1 GAFVM
6 VVNPTFPAR
15 TVPEFIAYAKTNPDK
30 INMASSGIGSPS
42 HVSGELFR
50 QMAGVEMLHVL
61 YRGGPPAPTDVIA
74 GQVQVMFVTMSSSIE
89 YIGAGARPAL
99 PAPAARRS
107 QALPE
112 FRPRGDFSRG
122 YGASQGDG
130 VGVPK
135 TTPADIVDKLNKEIN
150 AGLADPKIKAKLT
163 DLSGTAFG

>member
-1 GAFVM
+1 M

-89 YIGAGARPAL
+89 YITTGTLRAL
-99 PAPAARRS
+99 AVTAAMRS

-112 FRPRGDFSRG
+112 IPTMGEFFPG
-122 YGASQGDG
+122 
-130 VGVPK
+130 
-135 TTPADIVDKLNKEIN
+135 
-150 AGLADPKIKAKLT
+150 
-163 DLSGTAFG
+163 